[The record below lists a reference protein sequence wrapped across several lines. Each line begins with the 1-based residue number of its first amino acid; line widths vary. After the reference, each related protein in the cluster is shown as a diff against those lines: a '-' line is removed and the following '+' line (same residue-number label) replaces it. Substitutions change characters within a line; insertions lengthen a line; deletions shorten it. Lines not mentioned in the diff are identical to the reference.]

1 MIMNKVIHIAFN
13 QKDIENTI
21 KKLENLNKE
30 LKNFDDKL
38 IKEIAYDGLTKLDT
52 LYAITPYQPNV
63 SAINTSV
70 NKTTLGY
77 SIVATGKD
85 VIYEEFGTGDIGESN
100 PHPEKAE
107 YPLNDYNSGKT
118 IRDANEYSAEH
129 GITSG
134 KYWTYKKDGTI
145 YYTQG
150 IPAGKQFF
158 DTRNYIQKEG
168 IKKAKDKLVGDM
180 LSKL

>member
-1 MIMNKVIHIAFN
+1 MNKTVHITFN
-13 QKDIENTI
+13 QKSISKMI
-21 KKLENLNKE
+21 SKLETLNTDIKDFPE
-30 LKNFDDKL
+30 KL
-38 IKEIAYDGLTKLDT
+38 AHEIAYDGLTHLDL
-52 LYAITPYQPNV
+52 LYASTPYQPNV
-63 SAINTSV
+63 SDIETSV
-70 NKTTLGY
+70 KKTILGY
-77 SIVATGKD
+77 SINATGKD

-100 PHPEKAE
+100 PHPEKSE
-107 YPLNDYNSGKT
+107 YPLNDYNSGRT
-118 IRDANEYSAEH
+118 IRDANEHSAKH

-158 DTRNYIQKEG
+158 NTRNYIQEEG

>member
-1 MIMNKVIHIAFN
+1 MTMNKVVNIAFN
-13 QKDIENTI
+13 QKDIGDVI
-21 KKLENLNKE
+21 KKLENLNKD
-30 LKNFDDKL
+30 LKNLDDKL
-38 IKEIAYDGLTKLDT
+38 IKEIAYDGLTKLDM
-52 LYAITPYQPNV
+52 LYANTPYQPNV
-63 SAINTSV
+63 SDIETHV
-70 NKTTLGY
+70 DKTTLGY
-77 SIVATGKD
+77 TIVATGKD
-85 VIYEEFGTGDIGESN
+85 VVYEEFGTGDIGESN
-100 PHPEKAE
+100 PHPEKNE
-107 YPLNDYNSGKT
+107 YPLNDYNSGRT
-118 IRDANEYSAEH
+118 IRPANEYSSEH

-158 DTRNYIQKEG
+158 NVRNYIQEEG